1 MANQNK
7 KIKALLI
14 GESSAG
20 LTAVEIYN
28 GDELVWSTN
37 YFSMGATVSHYAEV
51 NNKQVQDDMVNCE
64 DYLNY
69 DGCDYDDDGKV
80 VCYSD
85 AETAGIVARYDR
97 DGGFR
102 FGTDDYGQ
110 TGDVVINGSKISD
123 IVKPIEGATKP

>member
-1 MANQNK
+1 MEKQNK

-28 GDELVWSTN
+28 GDELVWSHD
-37 YFSMGATVSHYAEV
+37 YFAQGATSSYYDEV
-51 NNKQVQDDMVNCE
+51 NNKQIQDDMINCD

-69 DGCDYDDDGKV
+69 DGCDYDEDGEI

-85 AETAGIVARYDR
+85 AETAGIVARYDSE
-97 DGGFR
+97 GGFK
-102 FGTDDYGQ
+102 FGVDDFGQ
-110 TGDVVINGSKISD
+110 TGDVVINGHKISD
-123 IVKPIEGATKP
+123 IIGQN